1 MEEVRAAWDRAVE
14 AQPSPDPFMKSWD
27 SIRAFS
33 GIEKNFKRR
42 TDRAIEKAFSGVSDS
57 TARSKQIQP
66 ETSYQTGYGAFDVVT
81 PPYDL
86 YSLASYYE
94 TSFANHAAVDTKT
107 ANVISLGYHW
117 ELSDK
122 AKSNMD
128 AKESET
134 QRVAA
139 RKKIERAKAQMS
151 EWMDSLND
159 MDTFVATLEKVFTDA
174 EATGQG
180 YLEIGRKSNG
190 EIGYVGHIP
199 SMTMRVRRQHDGYVQ
214 IIGNSVVFFSN
225 YGQRDYNPVTSDPH
239 PNEVIQFKKYS
250 PLNTYYG
257 VPDVVSANASLL
269 GDQFASQYN
278 VDYFQNKAVPRYIVT
293 TKGAKLSGESEEK
306 LFAFLQGM
314 RGQNHRTL
322 YIPLPPDNDQTKVE
336 FNMQAVENG
345 IQEASF
351 TKYHEQCRNDVL
363 TAHQVPLSKIGMGD
377 GSLAGTIASDRTF
390 KEQVA
395 RPAQRQFEKVIN
407 KIISE
412 VTDVLVFKFNELTLT
427 DESAQSQIHE
437 KYIRSQ
443 IVTPNEVRDQLG
455 MPPRPG
461 GEEIVDL
468 TARQAADA
476 KNEAN
481 ASDSRA
487 TDRANNNSD
496 SPTTISGRNPQG
508 EGNSRQN

>member
-1 MEEVRAAWDRAVE
+1 MEQE
-14 AQPSPDPFMKSWD
+14 AIFVKMDKAPEPVVAPDPFMKSWD
-27 SIRAFS
+27 FIRGFR

-42 TDRAIEKAFSGVSDS
+42 TDRALEKADTTDS
-57 TARSKQIQP
+57 ARSKQLQP

-86 YSLASYYE
+86 YALASYYE

-107 ANVISLGYHW
+107 ANIISLGFHW

-122 AKSNMD
+122 AKGRMD
-128 AKESET
+128 MKETEE
-134 QRVAA
+134 QRAAA
-139 RKKIERAKAQMS
+139 RKKIEREKNSLS
-151 EWMDSLND
+151 EWLDSLND
-159 MDTFVATLEKVFTDA
+159 MDTFIGTLEKVFTDV

-214 IIGNSVVFFSN
+214 IISNRVAFFSN
-225 YGQRDYNPVTSDPH
+225 YGQTGYNPVTNDPQ

-257 VPDVVSANASLL
+257 VPDVVSAASAIQ
-269 GDQFASQYN
+269 GDQYASQYN
-278 VDYFQNKAVPRYIVT
+278 VDYFQNKAVPRYVVT
-293 TKGAKLSGESEEK
+293 LKGAKLNPESEER
-306 LFAFLQGM
+306 LFSFLQGVK
-314 RGQNHRTL
+314 GQNHRTL
-322 YIPLPPDNDQTKVE
+322 YIPLPGDSDQNKVE
-336 FNMQAVENG
+336 FKMEPVENG

-395 RPAQRQFEKVIN
+395 RPSQRQFEKVLN

-412 VTDVLVFKFNELTLT
+412 VTDILVFKFNELTLT

-437 KYIRSQ
+437 KYLRNQ
-443 IVTPNEVRDQLG
+443 VVTPNEVRDELG
-455 MPPRPG
+455 KPPRPDG
-461 GEEIVDL
+461 DKVIEL
-468 TARQAADA
+468 SPRQAADSKNNA
-476 KNEAN
+476 KGDDA
-481 ASDSRA
+481 RA
-487 TDRANNNSD
+487 TDRQNANSD
-496 SPTTISGRNPQG
+496 SPTTTTGRNPQG
-508 EGNSRQN
+508 EGNARQN